1 MNDISGRIGAI
12 VGTLLVH
19 KWTVFRGG
27 DRIIDSPRVQ
37 LMNKILKPIQQDL

>member
-12 VGTLLVH
+12 VRAML
-19 KWTVFRGG
+19 
-27 DRIIDSPRVQ
+27 IDEWRVYHRTCRVIHSPRVQ